1 MLCRNPARR
10 KDPDDKDRRF
20 WLTRF
25 SDQEI
30 CEMAI
35 GIANVGD
42 DRYDESLAEIC
53 GWRATLFPSQNG
65 KAA

>member
-10 KDPDDKDRRF
+10 KAPEDKDRRF

-25 SDQEI
+25 SDLEI

-35 GIANVGD
+35 GIANAS
-42 DRYDESLAEIC
+42 DERFEAALLEIRI
-53 GWRATLFPSQNG
+53 WRATLFPSQNG